1 MTQDTSEIKNKIISF
16 LRRNGP
22 GLPVHI
28 AREIESNTLF
38 TSAFLSE
45 LLSERRIKTSHM
57 RVGSSPLYLLPGQE
71 FMLERFAFHLK
82 SKEKDAYALLKE
94 KKFLEDSEQEP
105 AIRVALR
112 EIKDFAIPMK
122 RNEKLVWKF
131 FSVQEPGLVKEKIE
145 KIEEITPKIKELS
158 IPMQFNAGVHQ
169 FQPDLEKIKEKALDI
184 FDKPKIKIIKKQKK
198 GKRKSPQKDST
209 FFNKIKEFLSEK
221 SLELIDIVS
230 FSKNE
235 ILIKIREENKEK
247 ILVAYNKKKISDLDI
262 IKASKKILGFNL
274 PYDIVCLEGPLK
286 KVQDIITATR
296 NLGSIEKLK

>member
-1 MTQDTSEIKNKIISF
+1 
-16 LRRNGP
+16 
-22 GLPVHI
+22 
-28 AREIESNTLF
+28 
-38 TSAFLSE
+38 
-45 LLSERRIKTSHM
+45 M
-57 RVGSSPLYLLPGQE
+57 RVGSSPLYLLQGQE

-94 KKFLEDSEQEP
+94 KKFLEDFEQEP

-131 FSVQEPGLVKEKIE
+131 FSVNEFDMPKEKGIKIKE
-145 KIEEITPKIKELS
+145 EISKIEEIPIKKIEKEEN
-158 IPMQFNAGVHQ
+158 F
-169 FQPDLEKIKEKALDI
+169 EKTLDI
-184 FDKPKIKIIKKQKK
+184 FDKPKIKRTKKPKK
-198 GKRKSPQKDST
+198 GKRKSSQKDNT
-209 FFNKIKEFLSEK
+209 FFNKVKEFLSEK
-221 SLELIDIVS
+221 SLELIDIIS
-230 FSKNE
+230 FNKNE

-286 KVQDIITATR
+286 KVQDIITATK